1 MKKAF
6 TLICC
11 ALFCLTAVSVFGQEK
26 TVTQKVSQG
35 SARNPQLL
43 IKTTNVTP
51 ANSTVYPK
59 GFESGAEFRK
69 LFQSG
74 GPYDYINP
82 AAEILDKRDLTTKH
96 FQTSDNKVITI
107 ASAGPV
113 HYKKNGLWNTILND
127 VSASSQFSGF
137 GYANTNNRFQT
148 FYGNSLQG
156 GIKVITEQNEEL
168 NLMQDA
174 GIVYLDK
181 NFHEIG
187 NAGLFSGNV
196 QHAQENFIGY
206 ENLYNGV
213 NAVIEHN
220 AAGYELNYELQ
231 NLASIQIPAGTEF
244 VSFREGVSV
253 PSGCHAVTAED
264 KKGIYIQDNQG
275 RTLLHYKLPV
285 FYEKNDPTSNE
296 SRLNGNYFTEEK
308 SGKVYIHVLVPVTWL
323 ADPRHQFPLVIDPV
337 VTVTPQNAFAWTF
350 TVEEDAGCDYA
361 ADNDADDNM
370 RVGFD
375 DGTIDNDYY
384 QCYVNYDI
392 SSIPDA
398 NCIQSA
404 YVSFYEYNWNNPRN
418 DDNQLDFYFQAYDP
432 IGTNPVTLTCDQNYA
447 DINATGTVYRQY
459 NVWGNCG
466 GGCTDFDETPNQ
478 WKNFPDNVGA
488 RVSACLVQNFVAF
501 SLDKFNNSH
510 PDPGFSPFDCG
521 LCGNCG
527 FFCCSCTPN
536 NDEWIDFRGYSN
548 ANRPQLVI
556 THDAPFVS
564 ATSISGTTTICA
576 GTSTTLTRV
585 GGTTGGGGAWRWYTG
600 GCGTTLVG
608 SGDNIT
614 VSPVVTTTYYLRG
627 EGTCGNTACVSVTVT
642 VQTLSVAPTSISG
655 TSTICSGTST
665 TLTQVGGTL
674 GTGAVYNWYTASCGG
689 TYIGSGA
696 SITVT
701 PLVNTT
707 YYVRAQGTCNTTGC
721 VSVTV
726 TINSLSTAPGAI
738 SGTSVICNGQNTTL
752 TVSGGS
758 LGSGATWQ
766 WYTGSCGG
774 ASAGT
779 GASIT
784 VSPASTTTYYVR
796 AVGTCNTTTCAQL
809 TVTVNQ
815 LSVVPTSITPSA
827 AVICN
832 GGSSTLSVVGGSLG
846 TGATWQWYSASC
858 GGTPVGSG
866 TSITVSPAS
875 TTTYYV
881 RAEGTCNNTGCVS
894 TTITV
899 NQPST
904 DPFSISGTT
913 TVCNGTP
920 TTLSVVGGSLGTSA
934 TWQWY
939 TASCGGVSAGSG
951 SSITVTPSVTT
962 TYFVR
967 AVGTCNTTNCVS
979 VTVTVNQLSTDPTT
993 ISGTSLLCNGSST
1006 LLSVVGGSLGT
1017 GANWQWYSGSCG
1029 GTAVG
1034 NGNSITVSP
1043 SATTTYFV
1051 RAEGTCNNSACAQ
1064 ITVTINQPSVA
1075 PTAISGT
1082 TTVCNGI
1089 STTLSVVG
1097 GSLGTGAS
1105 WQWYRASCGGTAEG
1119 SGTSITVSPSS
1130 TTDYFVRAEGT
1141 CNTTSCAFTTVTV
1154 QDTSIPAVS
1163 VSGSSAICIG
1173 SSTNLSATGG
1183 SLGTSA
1189 NWEWYTGSCGGTH
1202 IGSGTVISN
1211 VSPAVTTTYFVR
1223 AEGLCN
1229 TTICTSF
1236 ILTVNP
1242 LPNGSISGST
1252 QVCAGV
1258 DTVLTF
1264 NFAVGTSPFDIIY
1277 TDGTNVFTK
1286 SGVNDGDTIRELAL
1300 GTTTYAVQQ
1309 ITDANGCVRTS
1320 GFLGAATI
1328 TVAPLPVIS
1337 NISIADVFCNGGNTG
1352 SITLTASS
1360 GTPAFVY
1367 SVDNGATYQA
1377 GNYFGGLTAGTYF
1390 PMVSDALNCSSLA
1403 TNGIQVSEPQVLDHI
1418 NVVQNASCDNVL
1430 DGSITVNATGGT
1442 TPYTYSLN
1450 NGPTQL
1456 GNVFSGL
1463 LTGNYV
1469 VQVVDFNGC
1478 SDTSHVFIDTAYS
1491 VHASIVSQTDV
1502 SCFGGVDGTVTVQ
1515 LTGGVPPYTYSIN
1528 GVQFVSSPTFTGL
1541 ASGNYLITLR
1551 DSKGCTDFANVTII
1565 QPNLLQAFVDSTH
1578 NIFCNGDTTG
1588 AIYITVTGGNG
1599 GNSYVWSN
1607 GMTSEDITGIGAGTY
1622 NVAITDS
1629 KGCSTSTGVTIS
1641 QPASLVV
1648 VLAGHADVSCNG
1660 GNNGSID
1667 INVFGGTPLYGYSW
1681 TNGATNED
1689 LNALTIGTYAVTVTD
1704 ANACSAT
1711 FTTDISEPAAITST
1725 LTKTD
1730 VTCPGASNGST
1741 DLTVSGG
1748 VSPYTY
1754 LWSNGA
1760 TSEDLTNV
1768 TGGTYTVIITDLN
1781 NCTAANSITINEGL
1795 PLTITGVVTDVLCN
1809 GGSTGAI
1816 VTTVSGGIP
1825 AYTYNWSNSA
1835 ITPDLNNI
1843 SAGNYSVTVA
1853 DVNGCSASALFV
1865 VTQPAGLVVSATTTD
1880 VGCAGGSNGSIDITV
1895 YGGVFAY
1902 TYSWSN
1908 SAITEDLHNI
1918 SGGNYDVTIT
1928 DANLCTLTATYTI
1941 AEPSAIV
1948 SSTTHTDV
1956 SCHGADDATASL
1968 TVSGGTS
1975 PYTFFWSNFLA
1986 TQNVTGLHGGLYF
1999 VVITDANGC
2008 ERRDSALIAEPLA
2021 LQFDSV
2027 LTKDISC
2034 YNANDGAID
2043 VYVSGGTLPYTYNWS
2058 DNSHADSLASLQN
2071 GTYNVTVVDAHN
2083 CTVTTSVTIINPS
2096 VITTNFISQNPLCTG
2111 DANGSID
2118 LIPTGGLPGY
2128 DFIWSN
2134 GDTTEDISGL
2144 VGGVYTVTITDSK
2157 GCTVTGSK
2165 TIVDPAGFSVS
2176 GIKKNI
2182 TCHDYNNG
2190 SVLTSAYG
2198 GTPPYTYYWVDSTSG
2213 LNISNGPFVDNLAGG
2228 NYYVTTTDANGCSAI
2243 GNYPL
2248 ANPPLLTSHIDI
2260 TDATCFGTS
2269 TGSIKA
2275 VVLGGVRPYHYL
2287 WNNFAVDSFVQGVAA
2302 GHYVVQVIDTNGC
2315 FLYDSTNVNEPIE
2328 IIATGITTN
2337 VVCYGDSTGGVTL
2350 TVSGGV
2356 PGYTFAWSNGTANQN
2371 LTVVTA
2377 GTYNVI
2383 TTDTNGCSKTNSFTL
2398 TQGVKIIPSLAT
2410 LNPICH
2416 GGSTGSITAIVS
2428 GGVQPYSY
2436 AWSNAQSSVAIG
2448 ALHAG
2453 SYSLTVTDAANCSVS
2468 DSATLVEPAIIDV
2481 TTNANAAKCFNTASG
2496 SVVTNITGGTAP
2508 YTFLLN
2514 GAAQDSGTFAGL
2526 LPGNYLV
2533 LVTDVN
2539 GCQGNS
2545 NFTVATP
2552 GQISVS
2558 VVSAEQVILT
2568 GMETQLTAIATTDS
2582 TTQILHY
2589 FWEPD
2594 TSAFDFRDCVD
2605 PTNCNKPFVAPRTT
2619 TTFLVTV
2626 MSSDSCYASD
2636 TVTVQVLRQ
2645 PSAFI
2650 PTAFSPNNDGLNDR
2664 FEFDIL
2670 GATNIDIVIFNRW
2683 GSKVYSNPSQENK
2696 ITGRNGW
2703 DGMVNGKL
2711 APYDTYVYQMK
2722 VSYWDDTVTDFT
2734 GTVTLMK

>member
-11 ALFCLTAVSVFGQEK
+11 ALFCLNTVFVFAQEK
-26 TVTQKVSQG
+26 TVNQKVSQG
-35 SARNPQLL
+35 SARDPQLM
-43 IKTTNVTP
+43 IQTTNAKP
-51 ANSTVYPK
+51 ATSTVYPL
-59 GFESGAEFRK
+59 GFESGNEFRK
-69 LFQSG
+69 LFESG

-96 FQTSDNKVITI
+96 FQTIDNKIISI

-127 VSASSQFSGF
+127 VEPNNQFAGF
-137 GYANTNNRFQT
+137 GLANTHNRYQT
-148 FYGNSLQG
+148 YYGNSLQG
-156 GIKVITEQNEEL
+156 GIKILTEQNEEL

-181 NFHEIG
+181 NFHETG
-187 NAGLFSGNV
+187 NAGLFSGTV
-196 QHAQENFIGY
+196 QHAQENFIAY
-206 ENLYNGV
+206 QNLYNGV

-231 NLASIQIPAGTEF
+231 NLSSIQIPSGTAF
-244 VSFREGVSV
+244 VSFREGVAV
-253 PSGCHAVTAED
+253 PTGYHAVVAED
-264 KKGIYIQDNQG
+264 NKGIRIQNNAG
-275 RTLLHYKLPV
+275 RILLQYKLPV
-285 FYEKNDPTSNE
+285 FYEKNDAFNNE

-308 SGKVYIHVLVPVTWL
+308 NGKIYLNVLVPVTWL
-323 ADPRHQFPLVIDPV
+323 TDVKRHFPLVIDPV
-337 VTVTPQNAFAWTF
+337 VTVTPQIAFAWTF

-375 DGTIDNDYY
+375 DGTFDNDYY
-384 QCYVNYDI
+384 QCYANYDI
-392 SSIPDA
+392 SSIPDV

-404 YVSFYEYNWNNPRN
+404 YVSFYEYNWNNARN

-432 IGTNPVTLTCDQNYA
+432 IGTSPVTLTCDQNYA
-447 DINATGTVYRQY
+447 DIDATGTVYRRY

-466 GGCTDFDETPNQ
+466 GACTDFDETPNQ

-488 RVSACLVQNFVAF
+488 RVTAALTYNFVAF

-510 PDPGFSPFDCG
+510 SDPAFDFGC
-521 LCGNCG
+521 
-527 FFCCSCTPN
+527 FCVPN

-548 ANRPQLVI
+548 TNRPQLVI
-556 THDAPFVS
+556 THEAPYVA
-564 ATSISGTTTICA
+564 ATSISGTTTICS
-576 GTSTTLTRV
+576 GSSTTLSRV

-600 GCGTTLVG
+600 SCGGTLVG

-614 VSPVVTTTYYLRG
+614 VSPVVATTYYLRG
-627 EGTCGNTACVSVTVT
+627 EGTCGNTGCVSVTVT
-642 VQTLSVAPTSISG
+642 VQSLSVAPTSISG
-655 TSTICSGTST
+655 TAVICSGSST

-689 TYIGSGA
+689 TFVGSGA
-696 SITVT
+696 SITVS

-721 VSVTV
+721 ASVTV

-738 SGTSVICNGQNTTL
+738 TGTSIICNGQNTTL

-774 ASAGT
+774 TSAGA

-784 VSPASTTTYYVR
+784 VSPSSTTTYYVR
-796 AVGTCNTTTCAQL
+796 AVGTCNTTTCVNLQ
-809 TVTVNQ
+809 VTVNQ
-815 LSVVPTSITPSA
+815 LSTAPASITSSP

-832 GGSSTLSVVGGSLG
+832 GNSSTLTVVGGSLG
-846 TGATWQWYSASC
+846 TGANWQWYSSSC

-866 TSITVSPAS
+866 NSITVSPIS
-875 TTTYYV
+875 TTTFYV
-881 RAEGTCNNTGCVS
+881 RAEGTCNTTGCAS

-913 TVCNGTP
+913 TICNGTS
-920 TTLSVVGGSLGTSA
+920 TTLSVVGGSLGTGAS
-934 TWQWY
+934 WNWY
-939 TASCGGVSAGSG
+939 TASCGGTFAGTG
-951 SSITVTPSVTT
+951 SSISVSPTTTT
-962 TYFVR
+962 TYYVR
-967 AVGTCNTTNCVS
+967 AEGTCNNSNCVS
-979 VTVTVNQLSTDPTT
+979 TSVTVNQLSTTASS
-993 ISGTSLLCNGSST
+993 ISGTSVICNGDNT
-1006 LLSVVGGSLGT
+1006 TLSVVGGLLGT

-1029 GTAVG
+1029 GTSVG
-1034 NGNSITVSP
+1034 NGTSVSVSP
-1043 SATTTYFV
+1043 TTTTTYFV
-1051 RAEGTCNNSACAQ
+1051 RAEGTCNNTVCVQ
-1064 ITVTINQPSVA
+1064 LTVTVNQPSVA
-1075 PTAISGT
+1075 PTSVSGLT
-1082 TTVCNGI
+1082 TICNGI
-1089 STTLSVVG
+1089 STTLTVVG
-1097 GSLGTGAS
+1097 GSLGTGGT
-1105 WQWYRASCGGTAEG
+1105 WNWYSASCGGTAEG
-1119 SGTSITVSPSS
+1119 TGNSITVSPSS

-1154 QDTSIPAVS
+1154 QDTSIPAAS
-1163 VSGSSAICIG
+1163 ISAPPAICIG
-1173 SSTNLSATGG
+1173 SSTNLSVVGG

-1189 NWEWYTGSCGGTH
+1189 TWEWYIGSCGGTH
-1202 IGSGTVISN
+1202 VGTGGVLSN
-1211 VSPAVTTTYFVR
+1211 VSPAITTTYFVR

-1236 ILTVNP
+1236 TLTVNP
-1242 LPNGSISGST
+1242 LPNGSLSGST

-1264 NFAVGTSPFDIIY
+1264 NFAVGTAPFDVIY

-1286 SGVNDGDTIRELAL
+1286 TSVNNGDTIRELAAS
-1300 GTTTYAVQQ
+1300 TTTYSIQQ
-1309 ITDANGCVRTS
+1309 ITDANGCIRSS

-1337 NISIADVFCNGGNTG
+1337 NISIANVLCNGGNTG

-1360 GTPAFVY
+1360 GTPSFNY
-1367 SVDNGATYQA
+1367 SIDNGANYQT
-1377 GNYFGGLTAGTYF
+1377 GNSFSGLTAGTYF
-1390 PMVSDALNCSSLA
+1390 PLVSDALNCVSLSS
-1403 TNGIQVSEPQVLDHI
+1403 NGVQVTEPQVLDHT
-1418 NVVQNASCDNVL
+1418 NTVQNASCDNVF

-1442 TPYTYSLN
+1442 TPYSYSLN
-1450 NGPTQL
+1450 GGPTQL

-1463 LTGNYV
+1463 LAGNYTV
-1469 VQVVDFNGC
+1469 LLVDFNGC
-1478 SDTSHVFIDTAYS
+1478 TDTTHVAIDTAYA
-1491 VHASIVSQTDV
+1491 VTASIVSQTDV

-1515 LTGGVPPYTYSIN
+1515 LVGGLPPYSYSIN

-1541 ASGNYLITLR
+1541 ASGNYLVTLR

-1578 NIFCNGDTTG
+1578 NILCNGDTTG

-1599 GNSYVWSN
+1599 GNNFVWSN
-1607 GMTSEDITGIGAGTY
+1607 GLTTEDITGIGAGTY
-1622 NVAITDS
+1622 NVAVTDS

-1641 QPASLVV
+1641 QPAPLVV

-1667 INVFGGTPLYGYSW
+1667 VNVFGGTPLYIYSW

-1704 ANACSAT
+1704 ANACTAT
-1711 FTTDISEPAAITST
+1711 FTTSIAEPTAITSS

-1730 VTCPGASNGST
+1730 VTCPGASNGSA

-1760 TSEDLTNV
+1760 TSEDLSNV

-1795 PLTITGVVTDVLCN
+1795 PLTISGTVTNVLCN

-1825 AYTYNWSNSA
+1825 TYTYGWSNSA
-1835 ITPDLNNI
+1835 TSPDLNNI
-1843 SAGNYSVTVA
+1843 SAGNYSVTVS
-1853 DVNGCSASALFV
+1853 DVNSCSASATFV

-1902 TYSWSN
+1902 TYNWSN
-1908 SAITEDLHNI
+1908 TATTEDLHNI
-1918 SGGNYDVTIT
+1918 SGGTYDVTIT
-1928 DANLCTLTATYTI
+1928 DANSCALTASYTI
-1941 AEPSAIV
+1941 NEPSAIT

-1956 SCHGADDATASL
+1956 SCHGADDATANL

-1986 TQNVTGLHGGLYF
+1986 SQNVTSLHGGLYY

-2008 ERRDSALIAEPLA
+2008 EKRDSALIAEPLA

-2034 YNANDGAID
+2034 YNANDGAIH
-2043 VYVSGGTLPYTYNWS
+2043 VYVSGGTQPYVYNWS
-2058 DNSHADSLASLQN
+2058 DNTHADSLTALQN
-2071 GTYNVTVVDAHN
+2071 GTYAVTVIDAHN
-2083 CTVTTSVTIINPS
+2083 CTVTTSITIVNPS
-2096 VITTNFISQNPLCTG
+2096 AITANFVANNPLCFG

-2118 LIPTGGLPGY
+2118 LIPTGGVPGY
-2128 DFIWSN
+2128 FYNWSN
-2134 GDTTEDISGL
+2134 TATTEDISGL
-2144 VGGVYTVTITDSK
+2144 ASGVYSVTITDSK
-2157 GCTVTGSK
+2157 GCTVTDSR
-2165 TIVDPAGFSVS
+2165 TIVDPAPFLVS

-2182 TCHDYNNG
+2182 TCHGYNNG

-2198 GTPPYTYYWVDSTSG
+2198 GTTPYAYYWVDSVSG
-2213 LNISNGPFVDNLAGG
+2213 LNVSNGPFIDNLSGG
-2228 NYYVTTTDANGCSAI
+2228 NYFVTTTDANGCYAVS
-2243 GNYPL
+2243 NYILIDP
-2248 ANPPLLTSHIDI
+2248 AQLTSHIDGV
-2260 TDATCFGTS
+2260 DATCFGTN

-2275 VVLGGVRPYHYL
+2275 MVLGGVRPYHYL
-2287 WNNFAVDSFVQGVAA
+2287 WNNFAVDSFQLGIAA

-2315 FLYDSTNVNEPIE
+2315 FLYDSTNVNQPTE
-2328 IIATGITTN
+2328 ISVTGNTTN
-2337 VVCYGDSTGGVTL
+2337 VLCYGDSTGSVTL

-2356 PGYTFAWSNGTANQN
+2356 PGYTFAWSNGTANQD
-2371 LTVVTA
+2371 LTTASA
-2377 GTYNVI
+2377 GTYTATV
-2383 TTDTNGCSKTNSFTL
+2383 TDVNLCSKTNSFTL
-2398 TQGVKIIPSLAT
+2398 TQGVRIIPSLAT

-2453 SYSLTVTDAANCSVS
+2453 GYSLTVTDAANCSVS
-2468 DSATLVEPAIIDV
+2468 DSTTLVDPAIIDV
-2481 TTNANAAKCFNTASG
+2481 ITNANASKCFNTATG
-2496 SVVTNITGGTAP
+2496 SVVTNITGGTSP

-2514 GAAQDSGTFAGL
+2514 GVAQDSGTFAGL
-2526 LPGNYLV
+2526 MPGNYLV

-2552 GQISVS
+2552 GQISVHAVS
-2558 VVSAEQVILT
+2558 VEQVILT
-2568 GMETQLTAIATTDS
+2568 GMETQLIATTTTDS
-2582 TTQILHY
+2582 NSTVLHY

-2594 TSAFDFRDCVD
+2594 TSVFDFRDCVD
-2605 PTNCNKPFVAPRTT
+2605 ATNCNKPYVAPRTT
-2619 TTFLVTV
+2619 TTFTVMV

-2650 PTAFSPNNDGLNDR
+2650 PTAFTPNNDGLNDR

-2683 GSKVYSNPSQENK
+2683 GSKVYSNSSQENK
-2696 ITGRNGW
+2696 ITGHSGW
-2703 DGMVNGKL
+2703 DGNVNGKL

-2722 VSYWDDTVTDFT
+2722 VTYWDESITDFT

>member
-6 TLICC
+6 AIV
-11 ALFCLTAVSVFGQEK
+11 CLTVICLLTIPVFAQEK
-26 TVTQKVSQG
+26 TVSQKVSQG
-35 SARNPQLL
+35 SARDPQLL

-51 ANSTVYPK
+51 STSSVYPK

-69 LFQSG
+69 LFQGG

-127 VSASSQFSGF
+127 ISPSSQIAGF

-156 GIKVITEQNEEL
+156 GIKIITEHNEEL

-174 GIVYLDK
+174 AIVYLDK
-181 NFHEIG
+181 NFHETG
-187 NAGLFSGNV
+187 NAGLLGGNV

-231 NLASIQIPAGTEF
+231 NLSSIQIPVGTEF
-244 VSFREGVSV
+244 VSFREGISV

-264 KKGIYIQDNQG
+264 NKGIYIQDNQG
-275 RTLLHYKLPV
+275 RNLLRYKLPV

-308 SGKVYIHVLVPVTWL
+308 NGKVYIHVLVPVTWL
-323 ADPRHQFPLVIDPV
+323 TDPRHQFPLVIDPV

-361 ADNDADDNM
+361 TDNDQDDNM

-384 QCYVNYDI
+384 QCYATYDI

-432 IGTNPVTLTCDQNYA
+432 IASNPIGLTCDQNYA
-447 DINATGTVYRQY
+447 DIDATGTVYRQY

-466 GGCTDFDETPNQ
+466 GACTDFDETPNQ

-488 RVSACLVQNFVAF
+488 RVSAALVYDFVAF

-510 PDPGFSPFDCG
+510 SDPGLSLFNCG
-521 LCGNCG
+521 LCGSCG

-556 THDAPFVS
+556 THDAPYVA

-600 GCGTTLVG
+600 SCGGTLVG

-614 VSPVVTTTYYLRG
+614 VSPATTTTYYLRG

-655 TSTICSGTST
+655 TSTICSGNST
-665 TLTQVGGTL
+665 TLTEVGGTL

-689 TYIGSGA
+689 TYIGSGT
-696 SITVT
+696 SITVS
-701 PLVNTT
+701 PVVNTT
-707 YYVRAQGTCNTTGC
+707 YYVRAQGTCNTTSC
-721 VSVTV
+721 ASVTV
-726 TINSLSTAPGAI
+726 TINSPSVAPGSI
-738 SGTSVICNGQNTTL
+738 TGTSVICNGQSTTL
-752 TVSGGS
+752 SVSGGS

-766 WYTGSCGG
+766 WYTVSCGG
-774 ASAGT
+774 TNAGT

-784 VSPASTTTYYVR
+784 VSPSTTTTYYVR
-796 AVGTCNTTTCAQL
+796 AVGTCNTTTCVSL
-809 TVTVNQ
+809 TVTVNL
-815 LSVVPTSITPSA
+815 LSVAPTSISGTN
-827 AVICN
+827 VICN
-832 GGSSTLSVVGGSLG
+832 GGNTTLSVVGGSLGTGANWQWYSGNCGGTSVGNGTSVSVSPTVTTTYFVRAEGTCNNTTCAQITVTVNQPSVAPTAVSGLTTICNGVSTTLSVVGGSLG
-846 TGATWQWYSASC
+846 TGATWQWYS
-858 GGTPVGSG
+858 
-866 TSITVSPAS
+866 
-875 TTTYYV
+875 
-881 RAEGTCNNTGCVS
+881 
-894 TTITV
+894 
-899 NQPST
+899 
-904 DPFSISGTT
+904 
-913 TVCNGTP
+913 
-920 TTLSVVGGSLGTSA
+920 
-934 TWQWY
+934 
-939 TASCGGVSAGSG
+939 
-951 SSITVTPSVTT
+951 
-962 TYFVR
+962 
-967 AVGTCNTTNCVS
+967 
-979 VTVTVNQLSTDPTT
+979 
-993 ISGTSLLCNGSST
+993 
-1006 LLSVVGGSLGT
+1006 
-1017 GANWQWYSGSCG
+1017 GSCG
-1029 GTAVG
+1029 GTA
-1034 NGNSITVSP
+1034 
-1043 SATTTYFV
+1043 A
-1051 RAEGTCNNSACAQ
+1051 
-1064 ITVTINQPSVA
+1064 
-1075 PTAISGT
+1075 
-1082 TTVCNGI
+1082 
-1089 STTLSVVG
+1089 
-1097 GSLGTGAS
+1097 
-1105 WQWYRASCGGTAEG
+1105 G

-1130 TTDYFVRAEGT
+1130 TTDYFVRAVGT

-1154 QDTSIPAVS
+1154 QDTSIPAAS
-1163 VSGSSAICIG
+1163 VSGSTAICIG
-1173 SSTNLSATGG
+1173 SSTNLSVTGG
-1183 SLGTSA
+1183 SLGTAA
-1189 NWEWYTGSCGGTH
+1189 NWEWYIGSCGGTH
-1202 IGSGTVISN
+1202 VGSGAVLSN
-1211 VSPAVTTTYFVR
+1211 VSPAITTTYFVR

-1229 TTICTSF
+1229 TTICKSF
-1236 ILTVNP
+1236 VLNVNP

-1252 QVCAGV
+1252 QVCSGI

-1264 NFAVGTSPFDIIY
+1264 NFAVGTAPFDVIY

-1286 SGVNDGDTIRELAL
+1286 TGVNNGDTIRVLPV
-1300 GTTTYAVQQ
+1300 GTTTYSVQQ
-1309 ITDANGCVRTS
+1309 ITDANGCVRTT

-1337 NISIADVFCNGGNTG
+1337 NVSISDVLCNGGNTG

-1360 GTPAFVY
+1360 GTPTFVY
-1367 SVDNGATYQA
+1367 SIDNGVTYQS
-1377 GNYFGGLTAGTYF
+1377 GNSFAGLTAGTYY
-1390 PMVSDALNCSSLA
+1390 PMVSDALNCASLP
-1403 TNGIQVSEPQVLDHI
+1403 TNGVQVNEPQVLDHT
-1418 NVVQNASCDNVL
+1418 NVVQNASCDNVF
-1430 DGSITVNATGGT
+1430 DGSITVNAIGGT

-1478 SDTSHVFIDTAYS
+1478 YDTSHVFIDTAYG

-1515 LTGGVPPYTYSIN
+1515 LTGGVPPYSYSIN

-1541 ASGNYLITLR
+1541 ASGNYLVTLR

-1578 NIFCNGDTTG
+1578 NILCNGDTTG

-1599 GNSYVWSN
+1599 GNSFVWSN
-1607 GMTSEDITGIGAGTY
+1607 GLTTEDITGIGAGTY

-1641 QPASLVV
+1641 QPALLVV
-1648 VLAGHADVSCNG
+1648 VLAGHADVTCNG

-1667 INVFGGTPLYGYSW
+1667 INVFGGTPLYTYSW

-1704 ANACSAT
+1704 ANACTAT
-1711 FTTDISEPAAITST
+1711 FTTSISEPAAITST

-1730 VTCPGASNGST
+1730 VTCPGASNGSA

-1760 TSEDLTNV
+1760 TSEDLSNV

-1795 PLTITGVVTDVLCN
+1795 PLTISGVVTDVLCN

-1835 ITPDLNNI
+1835 TGPDLNNI
-1843 SAGNYSVTVA
+1843 SAGNYTVTVA
-1853 DVNGCSASALFV
+1853 DVNSCSASASFV
-1865 VTQPAGLVVSATTTD
+1865 VSQPAGLVVSATTVN
-1880 VGCAGGSNGSIDITV
+1880 VGCAGGSNGSVDITV

-1902 TYSWSN
+1902 TYNWSN
-1908 SAITEDLHNI
+1908 SSTNEDLHNI

-1956 SCHGADDATASL
+1956 SCHGADDATANL
-1968 TVSGGTS
+1968 TLSGGTA

-1986 TQNVTGLHGGLYF
+1986 TQNVAGLHGGLYF

-2008 ERRDSALIAEPLA
+2008 EKRDSALIAEPQV

-2027 LTKDISC
+2027 LIKDISC
-2034 YNANDGAID
+2034 YNSNDGAVH
-2043 VYVSGGTLPYTYNWS
+2043 VYVSGGTQPYVYNWS

-2071 GTYNVTVVDAHN
+2071 GVYAVTVIDAHN
-2083 CTVTTSVTIINPS
+2083 CTVTTSVTIVNPS
-2096 VITTNFISQNPLCTG
+2096 AITANFVAQNPLCFG
-2111 DANGSID
+2111 ESNGAID

-2128 DFIWSN
+2128 FYNWSN
-2134 GDTTEDISGL
+2134 SAITEDISGL
-2144 VGGVYTVTITDSK
+2144 VAGTYSVTITDSK
-2157 GCTVTGSK
+2157 GCTVTDSR
-2165 TIVDPAGFSVS
+2165 TIVDPAPFLVS

-2182 TCHDYNNG
+2182 TCHAYGNG

-2198 GTPPYTYYWVDSTSG
+2198 GTPPYGYYWVDSISG
-2213 LNISNGPFVDNLAGG
+2213 LNISNGPFIDNLSGG

-2243 GNYPL
+2243 SNYTLIDP
-2248 ANPPLLTSHIDI
+2248 AQLTSHIDVV
-2260 TDATCFGTS
+2260 DATCFGTN

-2287 WNNFAVDSFVQGVAA
+2287 WNNFAVDSFQQGIAA

-2315 FLYDSTNVNEPIE
+2315 FLYDSINVNQPTE
-2328 IIATGITTN
+2328 ILVAGTTTN

-2356 PGYTFAWSNGTANQN
+2356 PGYTFAWSNGTANQD
-2371 LTVVTA
+2371 LTAAVA
-2377 GTYNVI
+2377 GTYTATISDANA
-2383 TTDTNGCSKTNSFTL
+2383 CSKTNSFTL
-2398 TQGVKIIPSLAT
+2398 TQGVRIIPSLAA

-2453 SYSLTVTDAANCSVS
+2453 GYSLTVTDAANCSVS
-2468 DSATLVEPAIIDV
+2468 DSATLVDPAIIDV
-2481 TTNANAAKCFNTASG
+2481 TTNANASKCFNTANG

-2526 LPGNYLV
+2526 LPGNYLL

-2568 GMETQLTAIATTDS
+2568 GMETQLTATATTDS
-2582 TTQILHY
+2582 TAQILHY

-2594 TSAFDFRDCVD
+2594 TSVFDFRDCVD

-2619 TTFLVTV
+2619 TTFMVTV

-2650 PTAFSPNNDGLNDR
+2650 PTAFTPNNDGLNDR

-2670 GATNIDIVIFNRW
+2670 GATNIDITIFNRW

-2696 ITGRNGW
+2696 ITGHSGW
-2703 DGMVNGKL
+2703 DGNVNGKL

-2722 VSYWDDTVTDFT
+2722 VTYWDESTTDFT